1 MLRHRPAYTYT
12 DLRRLIDPRAVAV
25 VGLSRHEQS
34 FGARTAKNLE
44 YFTGKVYGVN
54 PNADSLH
61 GISCHPSIQ
70 ALPETVDCAVLA
82 VPVEAVESLV
92 EQCAAAGIGGCII
105 YASGFAETGRPE
117 RIALQSRLTAIAKN
131 SSLRI
136 VGPNCIGLINNI
148 SKAGLSFSSS
158 YAVRLPRTGTIGIA
172 SQSGGLGQAIAQVAE
187 RGGAY
192 SHYMAAGNSCDVD
205 VCDYV
210 SYLAGDPSCRVITCI
225 AEGLADGERLLEAA
239 DRALAADKPIV
250 MYKIATGTAAAKA
263 AMSHTGTLAG
273 ANAAFAA
280 AYRRTGIVAVDNIED
295 VYETAAFLAK
305 AGKPNAEGVAV
316 VAASGGACIIT
327 MDKAEV
333 FGVTLPP
340 PGPATQAVLDA
351 NVPDFGAP
359 NNPCDITAQVA
370 TNPASYAACA
380 EALLSDPAYG
390 ALVIMAPSIN
400 PAVTP
405 RNIDMFSTLAA
416 RAQKPVCISWISEW
430 KDGPGAA
437 QCETDVH
444 VAKFRS
450 TEAVFRTLAAW
461 HAHARTATAPKPR
474 ARDGAP
480 NQAAATARAL
490 LQAAGPQLT
499 EREAKQI
506 LAVYGVPVVA
516 DTVVQSAAQAVDA
529 AEASGY
535 PVVLKIES
543 PDIPHKTEAGVVR
556 LNLQDAH
563 SVRQAFA
570 DITAAANRLS
580 PTPHIAGILVQP
592 MISAGIELVIGSQFD
607 PTFGPLVVVGM
618 GGILVE
624 LLQDSTAELAPVNHR
639 QALAML
645 DRLRSK
651 RLLAGFRGAPPVDLD
666 KLAAIIVA
674 ISELASDLGDQIS
687 EIDVN
692 PIICTPGR
700 TLAADG
706 LIIRRTQTTE
716 T

>member
-61 GISCHPSIQ
+61 GISCYPSIQ

-131 SSLRI
+131 SSLRV